1 MLAERSNQS
10 NSHEI
15 DKNIETQNFGSLFNS
30 SSAKFSNSRK
40 HQNQNQNQTREAT
53 LHDLEDDVPLGT
65 IPTISQHVAN
75 GYAGKTIKSVPQK
88 PGQNGNIPNGRPNF
102 RNMLED
108 AENYQIDSH
117 M

>member
-1 MLAERSNQS
+1 MLTERSNQS
-10 NSHEI
+10 NSYEI
-15 DKNIETQNFGSLFNS
+15 DKNIETQNFGSLLNS

-40 HQNQNQNQTREAT
+40 NLNHNQNREAT

-75 GYAGKTIKSVPQK
+75 GHAGKTIKSVQK
-88 PGQNGNIPNGRPNF
+88 PGQNGHIPNGRPNF

-108 AENYQIDSH
+108 AENYHIDSH

>member
-1 MLAERSNQS
+1 MLTERSNQS

-15 DKNIETQNFGSLFNS
+15 DKNIETQNFGSLYSS
-30 SSAKFSNSRK
+30 SSAKFANSRVNPM
-40 HQNQNQNQTREAT
+40 QNREAT

-75 GYAGKTIKSVPQK
+75 GHAGKTIKSVQK
-88 PGQNGNIPNGRPNF
+88 PGQNGHIPNGRPNF